1 MPKATKSLII
11 NDIVFAEY
19 IIEDDTIYLK
29 MIRKVIPSN
38 DQVSEN
44 LLISIV
50 QSVENATFTRAAY
63 LNN

>member
-19 IIEDDTIYLK
+19 IIEDDIIYLK
-29 MIRKVIPSN
+29 MIRKVIPEN
-38 DQVSEN
+38 DLVSEN